1 MQSSLFSV
9 GTTINVL
16 LHCTSEPVFRLHL
29 DARSEFHLLW
39 GAMGLFLRKKHELL
53 LEGLEPGMT
62 AAGITKSPAGRLT
75 FWVN

>member
-62 AAGITKSPAGRLT
+62 RQLQASRSPLPGDLLSG
-75 FWVN
+75 